1 MKGIVGRSIR
11 GKASFFVCLLLLHA
25 GFLCQAQPFDLNA
38 VRGIQ
43 AFGGSAAARK
53 LLRENGFVVSDPV
66 FKQIFEAYIRS
77 PETEAPSQEHPMG
90 QTLPSFITPDSAWH
104 TYHVLLEEGVKQ
116 LEEVQAQRLLQF
128 SRRLLNLTAKNHA
141 DPGLVE
147 FASVGLA
154 LQDLHYRQSLS
165 EEGKRLVTQ
174 LKTGTAPVTVPIGFD
189 LAPLQFRAQS
199 FYTQSSELSDYFAA
213 RQWYA
218 SVVFRLSN
226 QRETRLALTLA
237 ALVHGDPELLKL
249 WRQLSNPYDKLLG
262 TTQDG
267 TVPEYIAVAA
277 TVKSGNGF
285 SPTDGQLAEIRKA
298 LEARLPLP
306 RINDQ
311 LLSPSQYAQFGKVT
325 RGFRLLPPRDLPSAV
340 CFQNTID
347 PKIPGRMYPSG
358 LDFMAASPVLRSPA
372 ALRAVQSEFGNTVSE
387 GILKTDCG
395 PVPDSLH
402 GQALKLLA
410 KLQDPLPTQAPA
422 VFQTQAWSDLQL
434 WTQLG
439 AWAEQRHTWA
449 LHAKIAVE
457 YMGMI
462 TPPKG
467 MVAPYPDFF
476 AGLGALARQTAD
488 EFQQS
493 GMGPQFEV
501 KSIAQKLLDDL
512 NLAKTPF
519 RNRNPQEF
527 EKVSSELEQL
537 SQFQHRYYQQYQ
549 KQVEAK
555 GPQEASAVYKTMRQ
569 DLEGLARHCATNGE
583 ATAAETKTL
592 RMFFD
597 CRQDVVRLLTDF
609 APVCD
614 RLAGLATKSLHHEA
628 LTDEDAKWIED
639 YGVTLAGFSF
649 YYGNSYEV
657 PKDDFPIVTRVFSNP
672 RTGSMLYAG
681 LARPQA
687 LYIIVPNG
695 DQLQLYRGAVMTYRE
710 FVRPNDQP
718 LDDQSWRELIA
729 GGHTPPPPA
738 FTHSFLQKKTAADWM
753 RELHSIESGTSSAD
767 QDNIFWNLGAVANDQ
782 DVPELIQLM
791 AASTNA
797 AEDVTTGLAGI
808 IEQLA
813 WKPYQQHL
821 IVLLSSP
828 DALLSDYAANILLQ
842 HPKDLDTASL
852 ISDWNI
858 QSARAC
864 RLRCVLLSS
873 IPQQTQSS
881 GKALMQL
888 VHNTNAGIRWQ
899 AMLAIGDAHWKS
911 EPPLEILSQGLKD
924 TNEFVA
930 AAAAFSSAQLHAT
943 NLAPALIACLKDQL
957 HSPQPSVEE
966 QKQQAQAITQGWNR
980 GSRPVGGYGVGWPN
994 VLDPHKLEWRLAIN
1008 SPPSRSGRRL
1018 SAMRL
1023 PPRFMN
1029 LPTHNY
1035 DLTTTLIDALG
1046 DLRYLPATNELFK
1059 LRATDYESDATRALA
1074 KLVPEQLADALIATA
1089 SNRQEDGYLRGRA
1102 LVTLGTLG
1110 VTNRIQELIPLLN
1123 DNSWITYSGVMPEP
1137 PAKICD
1143 QAAETIAIL
1152 LGWQDE
1158 TVARFARPAQRE
1170 EMLKRVR
1177 EWAKQIH

>member
-1 MKGIVGRSIR
+1 MKGIAGHTIR
-11 GKASFFVCLLLLHA
+11 GKTSFFICLLLLHA
-25 GFLCQAQPFDLNA
+25 GLLCRAQPYDLSA
-38 VRGIQ
+38 VKGIQ
-43 AFGGSAAARK
+43 AFGGSPAARK
-53 LLRENGFVVSDPV
+53 LLSENGFVVSDPV

-77 PETEAPSQEHPMG
+77 PQTEGPSQEHPMG

-116 LEEVQAQRLLQF
+116 LEEVQARRLLQF
-128 SRRLLNLTAKNHA
+128 SRRLLNLTGKLHT
-141 DPGLVE
+141 DPELME

-154 LQDLHYRQSLS
+154 LQDKPYRQSLTG
-165 EEGKRLVTQ
+165 ENKRLVTQ
-174 LKTGTAPVTVPIGFD
+174 LRTGTVPVAVPIGFD

-218 SVVFRLSN
+218 SVVFRLNN
-226 QRETRLALTLA
+226 QRETRLALTVA
-237 ALVHGDPELLKL
+237 ELVNGDPELLRL
-249 WRQLSNPYDKLLG
+249 WHQLSKPYDKLLSSSE
-262 TTQDG
+262 DG
-267 TVPEYIAVAA
+267 TVPQYIAAA
-277 TVKSGNGF
+277 GTNAAELSL
-285 SPTDGQLAEIRKA
+285 TDSQLAEIQKH
-298 LEARLPLP
+298 LEALLPLP

-311 LLSPSQYAQFGKVT
+311 LLSPSQYARFGEVT
-325 RGFRLLPPRDLPSAV
+325 QGFRLLPPRHLPSAV
-340 CFQNTID
+340 CFQNTVD
-347 PKIPGRMYPSG
+347 PKIRGRMYPSG

-372 ALRAVQSEFGNTVSE
+372 AVRAVQSEFGTSA
-387 GILKTDCG
+387 GGLILKADCG
-395 PVPDSLH
+395 PMPNSLH
-402 GQALKLLA
+402 GQALELLA
-410 KLQDPLPTQAPA
+410 KLQDPLPAQAPA
-422 VFQTQAWSDLQL
+422 VFRTPAWSDLEL

-476 AGLGALARQTAD
+476 AGLGSLARQTAED
-488 EFQQS
+488 FQQS

-501 KSIAQKLLDDL
+501 KSVAQKLLDDL

-519 RNRNPQEF
+519 RNRNLQEF

-537 SQFQHRYYQQYQ
+537 SQFQHRYYQEYQ
-549 KQVEAK
+549 KQHEAK
-555 GPQEASAVYKTMRQ
+555 GPQATTAVYKTMQQ
-569 DLEGLARHCATNGE
+569 DLESLAQRCATNGE
-583 ATAAETKTL
+583 ATAAETETL

-614 RLAGLATKSLHHEA
+614 RLAGLAAKSLHHEA
-628 LTDEDAKWIED
+628 LTDADAKWIED

-657 PKDDFPIVTRVFSNP
+657 PRDDFPIVTRVFSNP
-672 RTGSMLYAG
+672 QTGSMLYAG
-681 LARPQA
+681 VARPQA
-687 LYIIVPNG
+687 LYVIVPTG
-695 DQLQLYRGAVMTYRE
+695 DALQLYRGAVMSYRE
-710 FVRPNDQP
+710 FVRSDDQP

-729 GGHTPPPPA
+729 SGHTPPPPA
-738 FTHSFLQKKTAADWM
+738 FTHSFLQKKTADEWLK
-753 RELHSIESGTSSAD
+753 ELRAIEAGTSSAD
-767 QDNIFWNLGAVANDQ
+767 QDNIFWNLGAVADDQ
-782 DVPELIQLM
+782 DMPELIQLM

-808 IEQLA
+808 IEQLD
-813 WKPYQQHL
+813 WESYQSRL
-821 IVLLSSP
+821 IALLSSS
-828 DALLSDYAANILLQ
+828 DALLSDYAANILQ
-842 HPKDLDTASL
+842 QKPKELDTVRLMSN
-852 ISDWNI
+852 WNK

-864 RLRCVLLSS
+864 RLRCVLLSR
-873 IPQQTQSS
+873 IPQQTQST
-881 GKALMQL
+881 GKALRQL
-888 VHNTNAGIRWQ
+888 VHNPNAGIRWQ

-911 EPPLEILSQGLKD
+911 EPPLEILSQGLND

-930 AAAAFSSAQLHAT
+930 AAAAFASAQLHAT
-943 NLAPALIACLKDQL
+943 NLAPTLIACLKDLL

-994 VLDPHKLEWRLAIN
+994 VLDPHKLEWRLVIN
-1008 SPPSRSGRRL
+1008 SPPSRHGRRL
-1018 SAMRL
+1018 SAIRL
-1023 PPRFMN
+1023 PPRLMN

-1035 DLTTTLIDALG
+1035 DLTTALIDALG

-1059 LRATDYESDATRALA
+1059 LRATDYEPDATRALA
-1074 KLVPEQLADALIATA
+1074 KLVPEQLAGALIAAAT
-1089 SNRQEDGYLRGRA
+1089 NRQEDGYLRGRA

-1110 VTNRIQELIPLLN
+1110 VTNSIQELLPLLD

-1143 QAAETIAIL
+1143 RAAETIAIL

-1158 TVARFARPAQRE
+1158 TAARFSRPAQRE

-1177 EWAKQIH
+1177 EWAKQVH